1 MKLKY
6 YIYAALIAIAIFF
19 AAAIVAVKS
28 FFKGMLE
35 AIFGR

>member
-6 YIYAALIAIAIFF
+6 YIYAALIAIAIGC
-19 AAAIVAVKS
+19 AAAIVAIKS
-28 FFKGMLE
+28 FFKGMME

>member
-28 FFKGMLE
+28 FVKGAIE
-35 AIFGR
+35 TIFGR

>member
-6 YIYAALIAIAIFF
+6 YIYAALIAIAI
-19 AAAIVAVKS
+19 ACTAAIVAVKS
-28 FFKGMLE
+28 FFKGMME